1 MTPQR
6 SPRKSCLIINNKL
19 ISCKNRHLRRSP
31 RFERRLLFVRL
42 PPMKAVKSIS
52 NATDLAQVAALPLL
66 VDADGTTRVMLLTS
80 RETKRWIIPKGW
92 PMKGRKPSEAAAQE
106 ALEEA
111 GLVGRPSKK
120 PIGSYAYFKR
130 REAHFDLCRVD
141 VYLLTLSKQLKN
153 WREKG
158 QREAHWFTL
167 AEAAT
172 LVDEPGLIALLL
184 DLARTRLVAPSRTET
199 RHGAAPA
206 SGHSARV

>member
-1 MTPQR
+1 MKSVTP
-6 SPRKSCLIINNKL
+6 INNAA
-19 ISCKNRHLRRSP
+19 
-31 RFERRLLFVRL
+31 E
-42 PPMKAVKSIS
+42 
-52 NATDLAQVAALPLL
+52 LAQVAALPL
-66 VDADGTTRVMLLTS
+66 VVGDDGVARVMLLTS

-92 PMKGRKPSEAAAQE
+92 PMKGRKPCEAAAQE

-120 PIGSYAYFKR
+120 PIGSYSYFKR

-141 VYLLTLSKQLKN
+141 VYLLKLSKQLKN

-158 QREAHWFTL
+158 QRESHWFTL

-184 DLARTRLVAPSRTET
+184 DVARTRLVARSRTKA
-199 RHGAAPA
+199 RHGAALT
-206 SGHSARV
+206 SGHPSRV

>member
-1 MTPQR
+1 
-6 SPRKSCLIINNKL
+6 
-19 ISCKNRHLRRSP
+19 
-31 RFERRLLFVRL
+31 
-42 PPMKAVKSIS
+42 
-52 NATDLAQVAALPLL
+52 
-66 VDADGTTRVMLLTS
+66 
-80 RETKRWIIPKGW
+80 
-92 PMKGRKPSEAAAQE
+92 MKGRKPSEAAARE

-120 PIGSYAYFKR
+120 PIGSYTYFKR

-141 VYLLTLSKQLKN
+141 VYLLTLNKQLKN

-184 DLARTRLVAPSRTET
+184 DLARARLEAPSRRKT
-199 RHGAAPA
+199 RNGAALA
-206 SGHSARV
+206 SGHSAWV